1 MYRNIRCDVF
11 FYVYGVYG
19 VESKQSLGRT
29 VLPRAALQAALYK
42 TVRMVGG
49 TVSRHDRSLFKH
61 GHPSLTQEA

>member
-1 MYRNIRCDVF
+1 MVRASGLLDMGRV
-11 FYVYGVYG
+11 GV
-19 VESKQSLGRT
+19 GRT

-49 TVSRHDRSLFKH
+49 TVSTHDQSLFKH